1 MGTDFYAVLP
11 VKKKVTK
18 NLEKAIEL
26 INNTPY
32 DIDAIEAEIFD
43 VKEEIS
49 KNRIHLGKRSCG
61 WVFNWDANELK
72 YYEPVLESIKN
83 FIYSNHAWIVDENGN
98 KYTWDKFIN
107 DEIGDVL
114 KYDCGC
120 FTSKKYYEQYP
131 EHRMPFT
138 REYQKEIDMFKKYAM
153 NNTIE
158 PKYYDFITKEGLRFA
173 LYTDFS

>member
-1 MGTDFYAVLP
+1 MGTNFYAVLP

-43 VKEEIS
+43 AKEQINS
-49 KNRIHLGKRSCG
+49 NRVHLGKRSGG
-61 WVFNWDANELK
+61 WVFDWDANELK

-83 FIYSNHAWIVDENGN
+83 FVESNDARIISENGSE
-98 KYTWDKFIN
+98 YTWDEFM
-107 DEIGDVL
+107 DEIGNVL
-114 KYDCGC
+114 KYDCGAL
-120 FTSKKYYEQYP
+120 TGKEYYEQYP
-131 EHRMPFT
+131 EHRTPYT
-138 REYQKEIDMFKKYAM
+138 REYRIAVDMFKKYAM
-153 NNTIE
+153 NGHIE